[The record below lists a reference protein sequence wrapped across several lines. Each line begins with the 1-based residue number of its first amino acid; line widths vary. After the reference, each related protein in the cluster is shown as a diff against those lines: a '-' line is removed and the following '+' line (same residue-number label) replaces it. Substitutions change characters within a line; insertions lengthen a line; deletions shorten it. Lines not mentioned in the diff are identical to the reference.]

1 MAFSLGSIGRTFST
15 DRRSIAPSAES
26 TNRRPGTSD
35 GGGGNAPEDRPDA
48 VGAPQPQPVVRTVSA
63 PRPMPVSGAVPVGCA
78 CCGRLATAASHL
90 DRSAPAAASGLLD
103 RVTSNYRRHRANP
116 DDGGAPRTVVS

>member
-1 MAFSLGSIGRTFST
+1 MAFSLGSIGRTFSA

-35 GGGGNAPEDRPDA
+35 GGGTNAPEERSDA
-48 VGAPQPQPVVRTVSA
+48 VGAPQPQPVVRATPA
-63 PRPMPVSGAVPVGCA
+63 PRPMPASGAVPVGCA

-90 DRSAPAAASGLLD
+90 DRSAPVIASGLVD
-103 RVTSNYRRHRANP
+103 RATSNYRRHSADP
-116 DDGGAPRTVVS
+116 DDGGASRSVVS